1 MQNLENDEHT
11 IEIQYMLN
19 SQKCVFN
26 SQQNTCSLGNFVTSM
41 QKTSIFR
48 HSDYCKGSMLKTAY
62 KMMFTMKQF
71 VYFNAETWIFQYFD
85 YKNLY
90 IVKTAYIHVCM
101 CVGIF
106 SAKRFLY

>member
-1 MQNLENDEHT
+1 
-11 IEIQYMLN
+11 
-19 SQKCVFN
+19 
-26 SQQNTCSLGNFVTSM
+26 
-41 QKTSIFR
+41 
-48 HSDYCKGSMLKTAY
+48 
-62 KMMFTMKQF
+62 MKQF

-101 CVGIF
+101 CMGIF